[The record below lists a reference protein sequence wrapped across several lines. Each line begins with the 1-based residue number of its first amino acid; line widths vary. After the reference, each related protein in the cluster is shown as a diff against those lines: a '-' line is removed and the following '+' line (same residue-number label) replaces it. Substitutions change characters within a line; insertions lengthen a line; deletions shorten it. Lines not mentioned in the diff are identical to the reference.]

1 MFLKTTVLKKL
12 LKEAYTGPGLHLSN
26 DGFGTYI
33 GSTWWGM
40 WVKNG
45 YITKKELG
53 AIIELTGEM
62 PEAGKGFNATRE
74 GNQYEIWEDEER
86 NIMEH
91 AVKCKMFLNV
101 TDLCIRVPYG
111 KAMIRVL
118 QDPEGGTVML
128 MNEQIVNLIDIRAIG
143 EQEDAPV
150 GPAMINNESNVCWWS
165 ATMAFT
171 AARYNPSGSKLQNLV
186 DCLKQ
191 VDIRE
196 ACRA

>member
-62 PEAGKGFNATRE
+62 PEAGKGFKATRE